1 MKWIKGL
8 LVAALL
14 LGMAA
19 AVPYAQTV
27 GGTLVYTASSR
38 QDVTTNFATSAT
50 SAATITI
57 SPPGN
62 QYVYITGIEVMNCA
76 GTTVTSASP
85 LSLTTTGLGGGTT
98 PVWTL
103 GTTGTA
109 GMCNPAVTSS
119 YYIPI
124 KSNAPGTNV
133 TFVLPTF
140 TTQQTVRVNVW
151 YYFAS

>member
-1 MKWIKGL
+1 MKWFRASIII
-8 LVAALL
+8 AALL
-14 LGMAA
+14 VI
-19 AVPYAQTV
+19 AVSVPQAQSQ
-27 GGTLVYTASSR
+27 GGTQIFTVPSR
-38 QDVTTNFATSAT
+38 QDVTTNFSTSAT
-50 SAATITI
+50 SAATITV

-62 QYVYITGIEVMNCA
+62 QYVYITALEVMNCA
-76 GTTVTSASP
+76 GTTVTAAAP

-98 PVWTL
+98 PVWTI
-103 GTTGTA
+103 GTAGTA

-140 TTQQTVRVNVW
+140 TTNQVIRVNVW
-151 YYFAS
+151 YYFAP